1 MTTKKTQKIPKI
13 ITLLQKKYDCV
24 TVKSKLTLTELI
36 IYATLNEGETKKNTD
51 KALNKLK
58 EEFVDWNEV
67 RVTHPREIEE
77 ALKDT
82 LKGNTYQKAV
92 TITEVLGEIFYV
104 FNTLQLAFLL
114 EQEFIDVHKQL
125 LQIDSNYKLLATLL
139 LHIATNS
146 EYVTVQQTC
155 VRVGKRIG
163 LWNETTPSSLNK
175 NINKNTEKYLTQL
188 NVYLS
193 LYGEDVC
200 VSTGYDCNSC
210 ILLKECDFGQKRVE
224 KKTKSP
230 ATTKKRKTEVA
241 KKVSRS
247 RQKSSKK

>member
-24 TVKSKLTLTELI
+24 TVKSKLSITELI
-36 IYATLNEGETKKNTD
+36 IYATLNQGETKKNTD
-51 KALNKLK
+51 KALSRLK

-77 ALKDT
+77 ALKDA
-82 LKGNTYQKAV
+82 LKDNTYEKAV
-92 TITEVLGEIFYV
+92 TITEVLAEIFYV
-104 FNTLQLAFLL
+104 FNTLRLEFLL
-114 EQEFIDVHKQL
+114 EQEFVEVHKQL
-125 LQIDSNYKLLATLL
+125 LQIDSNYQLLATLL

-146 EYVTVQQTC
+146 KCMDIQQTC

-163 LWNETTPSSLNK
+163 LWSETTPSSLCK
-175 NINKNTEKYLTQL
+175 NINKSAEKYLTQL

-210 ILLKECDFGQKRVE
+210 ILVKECDFGQKRVE
-224 KKTKSP
+224 KKVKSP
-230 ATTKKRKTEVA
+230 ATTKKRRTEVT